1 MFLHLYLSILPFSSS
16 LLMYKVF
23 STSTYLMTN
32 TTIHQTNYL
41 TTTRI
46 YCFTNYVTNQELNRT
61 IIAKT
66 VYKEKR
72 KNKVMKI

>member
-1 MFLHLYLSILPFSSS
+1 
-16 LLMYKVF
+16 
-23 STSTYLMTN
+23 MTN